1 MNCREL
7 AEDYEL
13 YALGVLDEPDRGEL
27 QAHLARNCEVCTAEV
42 RRAAARVSAFS
53 GLAPY
58 VEPSKDLRKRVLA
71 GVGIHPQF
79 RWNWMQTWATL
90 AVCVVLGMFW
100 IGHTRRER
108 INDIALRDAME
119 QIKQFD
125 AENAR
130 LKDVMALLNAPET
143 VVRVSSEGAQK
154 PPQGKVFVNPNRGVL
169 LLASNLPPA
178 PAGKLYE
185 MWVIPAGGSPVP
197 AGLFQTESNGTGV
210 HLQKGPV
217 NIGSTAAVA
226 VTLEAEGGAAQP
238 TSQILIL
245 AKL

>member
-7 AEDYEL
+7 TEDYEL
-13 YALGVLDEPDRGEL
+13 YALGVLEEPDRGEL
-27 QAHLARNCEVCTAEV
+27 QAHLERNCEVCTAEV
-42 RRAAARVSAFS
+42 RRAAVRVSALS
-53 GLAPY
+53 GLTPY
-58 VEPSKDLRKRVLA
+58 VDPPKDLRKRVLA
-71 GVGIHPQF
+71 SVGIHPQF

-90 AVCVVLGMFW
+90 AACVVLGMFW
-100 IGHTRRER
+100 FGHTRRER
-108 INDIALRDAME
+108 IRDIAFQDAME
-119 QIKQFD
+119 QIKQ
-125 AENAR
+125 AA
-130 LKDVMALLNAPET
+130 DVMALLNAPET

-217 NIGSTAAVA
+217 NIGATAAVA